1 MIIVGNFN
9 TLLTLIYR
17 SSREIVN
24 KVRVVLNDATDQL
37 DLDIY
42 RTLYPN
48 TAEYILFNCT
58 WDVL

>member
-17 SSREIVN
+17 SSREIIN
-24 KVRVVLNDATDQL
+24 KVRVVLNDTTDQL

-58 WDVL
+58 

>member
-17 SSREIVN
+17 SSREIIN
-24 KVRVVLNDATDQL
+24 KVRVVLNDTTDQL

-42 RTLYPN
+42 RTLYLN

-58 WDVL
+58 